1 MNEDTILYTIWAKI
15 SALLDVPLPTLSS
28 KQQSGSFRNHSNSVM
43 KWQIT

>member
-28 KQQSGSFRNHSNSVM
+28 IIA
-43 KWQIT
+43 KWKL